1 MVYNTVRKQAKLFY
15 CSVEYFLSQPNIFVI
30 LNKID

>member
-1 MVYNTVRKQAKLFY
+1 MIYKTARKQAKLFY
-15 CSVEYFLSQPNIFVI
+15 CSVEYFLYQPNIFVI